1 MAMFHTPTGT
11 VKMATRLKA
20 GRPRVSDLASP
31 SPGACPAAP
40 QYPERPYVATKKL
53 DRQNRFI
60 LYSRAP
66 KTSSYLFLLSQNS
79 DAARTRLAATPGDSS
94 TCLACS
100 CGRRG
105 GEFLLVSTI
114 YQELTEG
121 VAAAAACGFLLCGE
135 FGDGTSHCRYVR
147 RPRVH
152 PQRRAA

>member
-40 QYPERPYVATKKL
+40 QYPERPYLATKKL

-66 KTSSYLFLLSQNS
+66 KTSSYLFLLSQNF
-79 DAARTRLAATPGDSS
+79 DAARTTLVATPGDLS

-105 GEFLLVSTI
+105 GGFLLVGASL
-114 YQELTEG
+114 QELTEG
-121 VAAAAACGFLLCGE
+121 MAVAAEWGFLLRGE
-135 FGDGTSHCRYVR
+135 FRHGTSRRRYGK
-147 RPRVH
+147 
-152 PQRRAA
+152 